1 MKDLFFYNWQVR
13 DEWLEWCKEVSSNKL
28 IDSKSG
34 DMQNIIQTLF
44 HLIYKEQHWMSIIKG
59 EPDLIQN
66 NKESILTIEEVV
78 EHSRYTRPFLRVF
91 IDENQFESNSID
103 KEEDG
108 FGTPQLLNN
117 SMHQLII
124 QEFHHIGQI
133 SVWASNLGY
142 IPQESNIIDN
152 RILID

>member
-13 DEWLEWCKEVSSNKL
+13 DEWLEWCMEVLGNKL
-28 IDSKSG
+28 IDSKSE

-44 HLIYKEQHWMSIIKG
+44 HLIYKEQHWMSIIK
-59 EPDLIQN
+59 EKPDLIQN
-66 NKESILTIEEVV
+66 NKESMLTIEEVV
-78 EHSRYTRPFLRVF
+78 EYSRYTRPFIRAF
-91 IDENQFESNSID
+91 IAENQFESNAIQ
-103 KEEDG
+103 KEDG

-117 SMHQLII
+117 SLHQVII

-133 SVWASNLGY
+133 SIWASNLGY
-142 IPQESNIIDN
+142 VPQESNINDN